1 MKNKRKVHVV
11 TYTHWDREF
20 RWEFERTR
28 MRLVDCID
36 QLLDIM
42 ETKPEFKSFLFDAQ
56 VTILDDYL
64 EIRPENRERIQ
75 ALANANRL
83 ELGPWYTLADC
94 AAIQGETLIRNL
106 LAGIRAS
113 EKYGPVLKCGYN
125 VFSFGQIAQLPQIY
139 DGFGIDSILFYKY
152 MDPKRTKYHEFLWEA
167 PDGTRTLTSRLGRE
181 ARWNFFFAA
190 HIPIVYN
197 RDPWHKDWQYRWGDD
212 LGKIFHTADSEGYG
226 WFYDILDPK
235 TSFHPE
241 KIKDGMERVLKTVE
255 GTAVP
260 ESVLF
265 FEGTDFTA
273 PHPLTPEIL
282 AEIRKQYGD
291 EIELVHSRLSD
302 YLADLQKALANRKN
316 ELDVVKGPMRDGPVG
331 AVHTDVFSIHP
342 ELMIEHAKTET
353 ILMSRVEPF
362 AAFAWLN
369 GTERYPTTY
378 LEKTWKLLF
387 HSHVHDSIHGL
398 GPRTLGEGCLS
409 RIKQAE
415 VIAQGLERRALQDIT
430 KEINTAGVKE
440 TEFFAAVHNFTA
452 APRSG
457 IVEAWFDLP
466 RDLRTDHLVITDEN
480 GKPVCEQL
488 MEKDETRAG
497 IYHPRSRNMPY
508 YCTRM
513 HICFQ
518 AENVPAMGY
527 KTFQIKPVSKN
538 EYPYPHEDW
547 EPPRLYADDLLRDA
561 HTAENEHLNVHINA
575 DGTLNLTDKAT
586 GEVYSGLN
594 YFLDSGEIGNMWMS
608 KEPHHN
614 GIIDTRGLAASVS
627 CRMHGPL
634 QVVFDIRLDWKL
646 PREFDRAKQARSQDE
661 VSYPISVTITL
672 RKGSRSLDVE
682 TTIENT
688 ARDHYLKVCF
698 PTDSKATHTA
708 GEGSFTVDEFAADP
722 GRAGEL
728 RGVALARHPAQMWL
742 DISDKKRGLA
752 VLLETP
758 RDYEVL
764 EHDPRTT
771 VAMGLLRA
779 VPLRIPC
786 DNRLWMEYPGD
797 ESAQS
802 LGKFTYRYSLLPHAG
817 DWKSQGLHQ
826 AALALRNPLKACQFG
841 KQTGT
846 QPLSHSFLSLEGDNL
861 VVSAIKKAE
870 DRDSVVIRFYNPTSQ
885 DTTATLRP
893 GFPVAEAWTVKFN
906 EERIQQV
913 KAAGSAITLPVPH
926 GKIISVELVKK

>member
-1 MKNKRKVHVV
+1 MTTKRKVHLI

-36 QLLDIM
+36 KLLDIM
-42 ETKPEFKSFLFDAQ
+42 EAKPEYRSFLLDAQ
-56 VTILDDYL
+56 ITVLEDYL
-64 EIRPENRERIQ
+64 EIRPENRERVQ

-106 LAGIRAS
+106 KTGFRIS
-113 EKYGPVLKCGYN
+113 EQYGPVLKCGYN

-139 DGFGIDSILFYKY
+139 DGFGINTIFFYKY

-167 PDGTRTLTSRLGRE
+167 PDGTKTLTSRLGRE
-181 ARWNFFFAA
+181 ARWNFFFAS

-197 RDPWHKDWQYRWGDD
+197 RDPWHKDWQYRWGD
-212 LGKIFHTADSEGYG
+212 LGKVFHTADSEGYG
-226 WFYDILDPK
+226 WFYDILDPE

-241 KIKDGMERVLKTVE
+241 KIKEGMERVLKTVE

-260 ESVLF
+260 ESVLV
-265 FEGTDFTA
+265 FEGTDFTE

-282 AEIRKQYGD
+282 AEIRKQCGD
-291 EIELVHSRLSD
+291 DIELVHSRVSD
-302 YLADLQKALANRKN
+302 YLDDLQKALANRKH
-316 ELDVVKGPMRDGPVG
+316 ELDVIKGPMRDGPVG

-353 ILMSRVEPF
+353 LLINRVEPL
-362 AAFAWLN
+362 AIFAWLN
-369 GTERYPTTY
+369 GIERYPTTY
-378 LEKTWKLLF
+378 LEKAWKLLF

-415 VIAQGLERRALQDIT
+415 VIALGLERRGLQDVT
-430 KEINTAGVKE
+430 KEINTSNVKE
-440 TEFFAAVHNFTA
+440 TEFFAAVHNSTS
-452 APRSG
+452 APRTG
-457 IVEAWFDLP
+457 VVEAWFDLP

-480 GKPVCEQL
+480 GKPVSDQQ
-488 MEKDETRAG
+488 MEKEETRAG

-508 YCTRM
+508 YCTRV
-513 HICFQ
+513 HVCFT

-527 KTFQIKPVSKN
+527 KTYFIKPVSKA

-547 EPPRLYADDLLRDA
+547 ETPRIYADDLMVDA
-561 HTAENEHLNVHINA
+561 RTAENEYIRVHINA
-575 DGTLNLTDKAT
+575 DGTFDLTEKAS

-594 YFLDSGEIGNMWMS
+594 YFLDSGEIGNMWMA
-608 KEPHHN
+608 KEPQNN
-614 GIIDTRGLAASVS
+614 GIIDTRGLTASVS
-627 CRMHGPL
+627 CRMHGPQ
-634 QVVFDIRLDWKL
+634 QVVFDISLDWSL
-646 PREFDRAKQARSQDE
+646 PREFDRVRQARSQDK
-661 VSYPISVTITL
+661 VSCPIKVTVTL

-682 TTIENT
+682 TTLENA

-698 PTDSKATHTA
+698 PTDSKATHTS
-708 GEGSFTVDEFAADP
+708 GEGSFTVDEFSVDP
-722 GRAGEL
+722 GRLGEM
-728 RGVALARHPAQMWL
+728 RGVALARHPAQMWF
-742 DISDKKRGLA
+742 DINDKKRGLA

-758 RDYEVL
+758 RDYEIL

-771 VAMGLLRA
+771 VAMGLLRS

-802 LGKFTYRYSLLPHAG
+802 LRSFTYHYSLQPHSG
-817 DWKSQGLHQ
+817 DWKSQELHLS
-826 AALALRNPLKACQFG
+826 ALALRNPLKACQFG
-841 KQTGT
+841 KQTGAL
-846 QPLSHSFLSLEGDNL
+846 PLSHSFFTLKGDNL
-861 VVSAIKKAE
+861 VLSAIKKTE
-870 DRDSVVIRFYNPTSQ
+870 GRDSVLVRFYNPSNQ
-885 DTTATLRP
+885 DTTATLQL
-893 GFPVAEAWTVKFN
+893 GFDVAEAWAVKLN
-906 EERIQQV
+906 EERIGSVQV
-913 KAAGSAITLPVPH
+913 NGSTITLPAPH
-926 GKIISVELVKK
+926 GKIISLELVKK